1 VTKRILS
8 KQGKTTVEKEVVS
21 RDRLTKAHPWDL
33 TKLPAP
39 LAWPIAK
46 RFKVT
51 QAWQPVIQAK
61 SDAVRADDW
70 TFPSQVII
78 KEIKQ
83 VPVTE
88 SGVQTHDDQQQ
99 DTPSPNEQ
107 AIESNRSERSNVG
120 EEPSEEDEMS
130 IHVGDDWTEEEDSQS
145 ETSQPVPDEE
155 MHERGLKRLRHSS
168 TPSTT
173 ASQSHTPMEK
183 RGRLRE
189 LTPEANELPVDTA
202 SQSRQLRL

>member
-1 VTKRILS
+1 VGPNQATC
-8 KQGKTTVEKEVVS
+8 
-21 RDRLTKAHPWDL
+21 
-33 TKLPAP
+33 P
-39 LAWPIAK
+39 LAWPLAK

-51 QAWQPVIQAK
+51 QAWQHVIQAK

-78 KEIKQ
+78 KGVKQ

-88 SGVQTHDDQQQ
+88 SGVLTHDDQQR
-99 DTPSPNEQ
+99 DASSPNKPTT
-107 AIESNRSERSNVG
+107 ESNRSDQSDIG
-120 EEPSEEDEMS
+120 EESSEEDEMS
-130 IHVGDDWTEEEDSQS
+130 IRVDNDWTDKEDSQS
-145 ETSQPVPDEE
+145 KASQPTGTPDEE

-189 LTPEANELPVDTA
+189 LTPEADESSVNAA
-202 SQSRQLRL
+202 SPSRQLHS